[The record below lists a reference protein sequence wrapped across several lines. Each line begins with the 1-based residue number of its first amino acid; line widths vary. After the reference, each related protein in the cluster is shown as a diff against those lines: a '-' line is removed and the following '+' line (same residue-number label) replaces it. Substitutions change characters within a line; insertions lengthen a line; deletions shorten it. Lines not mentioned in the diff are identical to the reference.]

1 MQVVVSWTDCPPLS
15 LLDFRPLKQ
24 NIVISRVRWSVLHR
38 EYSEEVLSFGGGFR
52 SKRIVGNFCNRN
64 NDFTNFVCL
73 KTHWLNIVR
82 AWLLMFKLWD
92 KIQRIFWHYLEK
104 KNEEKK
110 LIYILKYFFPLNLL
124 HVLFYQLPT
133 SSLLPSAMKISK
145 RNMI

>member
-1 MQVVVSWTDCPPLS
+1 MNWLPPLS

-104 KNEEKK
+104 KKWRKETNLHFK
-110 LIYILKYFFPLNLL
+110 IFFS
-124 HVLFYQLPT
+124 FKFT
-133 SSLLPSAMKISK
+133 SCFIVSAPYKFFTTFCYE
-145 RNMI
+145 NQ